1 MSRRLAHR
9 PRHHFARITPRPLR
23 SSRQDYLRQR
33 WTYRQQR
40 MAFAK
45 HAPGYGLTMVPWG
58 WRLVRET
65 IRLRA

>member
-9 PRHHFARITPRPLR
+9 PRHHLTRAAAPPLQF
-23 SSRQDYLRQR
+23 SRQDHLRQR

-40 MAFAK
+40 PIYPRRP
-45 HAPGYGLTMVPWG
+45 PGYSLALVPWG
-58 WRLVRET
+58 WRLVREA